1 MWAWLKKAIG
11 GATGLC
17 VPDASQNVTLTPP
30 AARGTDSS
38 SFLGAHASQERSN
51 SSKHS
56 LGASAQD
63 DLQDHTPLPL
73 AISNGRAEA
82 DMQQQQQ
89 AAGKD
94 TRTEEDQT
102 PPMQMMPSADRYIVS
117 GGMVSTCCLRLSTA
131 WITLHVLSYLS
142 RVKCRYNALPTTT
155 SHSDCCITASAQHR
169 ELKRYS
175 IPAAGHTAA

>member
-17 VPDASQNVTLTPP
+17 VPDASQSVTLTPP
-30 AARGTDSS
+30 SARGNDSS

-51 SSKHS
+51 SSKS
-56 LGASAQD
+56 LGGSAQD

-73 AISNGRAEA
+73 AISNSRAEA
-82 DMQQQQQ
+82 DMQQQQ

-117 GGMVSTCCLRLSTA
+117 GGMVSKHCLRQHNMDNSSHA
-131 WITLHVLSYLS
+131 Q
-142 RVKCRYNALPTTT
+142 LP
-155 SHSDCCITASAQHR
+155 Q
-169 ELKRYS
+169 
-175 IPAAGHTAA
+175 